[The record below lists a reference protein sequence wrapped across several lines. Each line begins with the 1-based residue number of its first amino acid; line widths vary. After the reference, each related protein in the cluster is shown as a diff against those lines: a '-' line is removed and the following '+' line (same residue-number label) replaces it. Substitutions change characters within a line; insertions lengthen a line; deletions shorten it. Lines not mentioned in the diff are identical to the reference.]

1 MGMRYTL
8 GLVLAVA
15 LAGAAM
21 PAAAGDG
28 WRGGDRDYWD
38 IRDAIY
44 QRVNLIARLEANPDV
59 DETVKGPAI
68 TRAHVEIR
76 HLRAMLGPPLPP
88 HYYVP
93 CCYER
98 RPLYFR

>member
-1 MGMRYTL
+1 MGMRHAF

-15 LAGAAM
+15 LAGAAA
-21 PAAAGDG
+21 PATAGG
-28 WRGGDRDYWD
+28 AWRGGDRAYWD

-68 TRAHVEIR
+68 TAARAEIR

-88 HYYVP
+88 HYFVP
-93 CCYER
+93 CCYTR
-98 RPLYFR
+98 RPLYVR